1 MILTMMKM
9 ENKYK
14 YFTAEE
20 FLKCTPPS
28 PIEGVSESL
37 LNKLDQAREIAGIPF
52 VINSAVRSSAYERVR
67 GRSGSSSHVSGKA
80 VDIRCI
86 DSSSRFAILSA
97 LIMVGFTRIGIYP
110 RHIHVDV
117 DNDRP
122 QKVVFL
128 GDY

>member
-1 MILTMMKM
+1 MISTKMKT
-9 ENKYK
+9 YR

-37 LNKLDQAREIAGIPF
+37 LNRLDQAREIAGIPF
-52 VINSAVRSSAYERVR
+52 VINSAIRSSVHERLK

-86 DSSSRFAILSA
+86 DSASRFMILNA
-97 LIMVGFTRIGIYP
+97 LLTVGFTRIGVYP

-117 DNDRP
+117 DMDKP

>member
-1 MILTMMKM
+1 MMKM

-37 LNKLDQAREIAGIPF
+37 LNRLDQAREIAGIPF
-52 VINSAVRSSAYERVR
+52 VINSALRSPAHERLK

-86 DSSSRFAILSA
+86 DSASRFKIVNSL
-97 LIMVGFTRIGIYP
+97 LTVGFTRIGIYP

-117 DNDRP
+117 DMYKP
-122 QKVVFL
+122 QRVIFL